1 MCALRAV
8 HRVLV
13 LGSLPASGMKDIQIQ
28 ISDDRHRRHAANL
41 ATKTQPIFRS
51 HTRWLLFPER
61 KRLCEIENGGFSI
74 CNFSFS
80 ISHKSRPTTILQTR
94 VGPITPRHCTL
105 YLVPPRRSFFF
116 VLHTLYP
123 CSIEC
128 RHMSEAC
135 TEAHKLPLLVW
146 EVTTYLNS
154 Y

>member
-1 MCALRAV
+1 MGRKHTHTHYNTILHCQATHQSPSSDSTHSVLLFVPSFIVTVIANSSSTVVCCFLRYELYTVCALRAV

-80 ISHKSRPTTILQTR
+80 ISHKSRP
-94 VGPITPRHCTL
+94 
-105 YLVPPRRSFFF
+105 
-116 VLHTLYP
+116 
-123 CSIEC
+123 
-128 RHMSEAC
+128 
-135 TEAHKLPLLVW
+135 
-146 EVTTYLNS
+146 
-154 Y
+154 

>member
-1 MCALRAV
+1 MCCFLRYELYTVCALRAV

-51 HTRWLLFPER
+51 HTRRLLFPER

-80 ISHKSRPTTILQTR
+80 ISHKSRPYFRKCFMAVRKFTNI
-94 VGPITPRHCTL
+94 
-105 YLVPPRRSFFF
+105 F
-116 VLHTLYP
+116 VLLLILMVGSRDTLF
-123 CSIEC
+123 
-128 RHMSEAC
+128 
-135 TEAHKLPLLVW
+135 LVCF
-146 EVTTYLNS
+146 T
-154 Y
+154 

>member
-1 MCALRAV
+1 MLFLKTCIQDDLNDLQYCSNI
-8 HRVLV
+8 RVGSTVVPGTIV

-80 ISHKSRPTTILQTR
+80 ISHKSRPKRQKKNWKGRENKLW
-94 VGPITPRHCTL
+94 VG
-105 YLVPPRRSFFF
+105 F
-116 VLHTLYP
+116 VDPTDTHN
-123 CSIEC
+123 
-128 RHMSEAC
+128 
-135 TEAHKLPLLVW
+135 
-146 EVTTYLNS
+146 TYQQLCLF
-154 Y
+154 